1 MSIRKT
7 LNNKLH
13 DIRTGIGD
21 QIEELKAEI
30 DRRFG
35 SLGRKSGDEIL
46 RALPEP
52 NGMTMP
58 LMEALEERESERSF
72 SNEPLPDQLV
82 SNLLFAADGINR
94 KGGKRTT
101 PTALNWR
108 ETDIYLLK
116 ANGIWRWVP
125 ERRALLFCALHD
137 IREESYLLNSQ
148 FTLPPLELVYVT
160 NYSRTRSFI
169 TDAVETIAP
178 KIRSAAFS
186 EEAIRELRIRS
197 TNIDVGAKIQSV
209 YLAAAAMGLSC
220 VARRGCGGRP
230 VGGLPR
236 EVDSRPHQVIRAL
249 TEHLPLSSY
258 RRSAFHAAAIF
269 FSRSALCY

>member
-13 DIRTGIGD
+13 DFRTGIGD

-58 LMEALEERESERSF
+58 LMEALEERKSERSF

-137 IREESYLLNSQ
+137 IREVSYLLNSQ
-148 FTLPPLELVYVT
+148 LTLPPLELVYVT

-178 KIRSAAFS
+178 KIRSATFS

-197 TNIDVGAKIQSV
+197 TTSSDPGAHGASAVKF
-209 YLAAAAMGLSC
+209 LSPQC
-220 VARRGCGGRP
+220 
-230 VGGLPR
+230 
-236 EVDSRPHQVIRAL
+236 
-249 TEHLPLSSY
+249 
-258 RRSAFHAAAIF
+258 
-269 FSRSALCY
+269 FSRCGDFLFPVRAFLLTDASR

>member
-137 IREESYLLNSQ
+137 IREESYLLSSRCRPLNSS
-148 FTLPPLELVYVT
+148 T
-160 NYSRTRSFI
+160 SRTIRAREASSR
-169 TDAVETIAP
+169 TLL
-178 KIRSAAFS
+178 KRLRRRSAA
-186 EEAIRELRIRS
+186 
-197 TNIDVGAKIQSV
+197 
-209 YLAAAAMGLSC
+209 
-220 VARRGCGGRP
+220 
-230 VGGLPR
+230 
-236 EVDSRPHQVIRAL
+236 
-249 TEHLPLSSY
+249 PLSAK
-258 RRSAFHAAAIF
+258 RRSGSSASARPTSTWAQR
-269 FSRSALCY
+269 FSRSTSRRQPWA

>member
-13 DIRTGIGD
+13 DFRTGIGD

-58 LMEALEERESERSF
+58 LMEALEERKSERSF

-137 IREESYLLNSQ
+137 IREVSYLLNSQ

-160 NYSRTRSFI
+160 NYSRTRGFI
-169 TDAVETIAP
+169 MDAVETIAP

-220 VARRGCGGRP
+220 VARTGFSAEKLAAKLHLKP
-230 VGGLPR
+230 DEEVVAAQSVGYPAKSIL
-236 EVDSRPHQVIRAL
+236 DHIK
-249 TEHLPLSSY
+249 
-258 RRSAFHAAAIF
+258 
-269 FSRSALCY
+269 